1 MGCRGRKT
9 LKKVIRRVVRMYEQ
23 VETGQNY
30 DKVAQLLATYRGLA
44 ARMANVRAGTQGKID
59 RRLEQLGERIGIAL
73 EELTDMERMALTCW
87 KEGVIKGTYEADI
100 DEITSKPY
108 VSIRRI
114 DRWTEEHDLTED
126 YAEEEEATAASDT
139 TSEQLRYFLNKLE

>member
-1 MGCRGRKT
+1 MGCRGRET

-44 ARMANVRAGTQGKID
+44 ARMANARSRTQGKID

-73 EELTDMERMALTCW
+73 EELTDIERMALTCW
-87 KEGVIKGTYEADI
+87 KEGVTKGTYEVDV
-100 DEITSKPY
+100 DEITAKPY
-108 VSIRRI
+108 VSIRRV
-114 DRWTEEHDLTED
+114 DRWTEEHDLTEN
-126 YAEEEEATAASDT
+126 YEEEEATTASDT

>member
-1 MGCRGRKT
+1 MGCRGRET

-44 ARMANVRAGTQGKID
+44 ARMANARSRTQGKID

-73 EELTDMERMALTCW
+73 EELTYKERMALTCW
-87 KEGVIKGTYEADI
+87 KEGVTKGTYEVDV
-100 DEITSKPY
+100 DEITAKPY
-108 VSIRRI
+108 VSIRRV
-114 DRWTEEHDLTED
+114 DRWIEEHDLTED
-126 YAEEEEATAASDT
+126 YAEEEATAASNT

>member
-1 MGCRGRKT
+1 MGCRGRET

-23 VETGQNY
+23 VETGYNY

-44 ARMANVRAGTQGKID
+44 ARMANARARTQGKID

-87 KEGVIKGTYEADI
+87 KEGVMKGTYEVDV
-100 DEITSKPY
+100 DEITTKPY
-108 VSIRRI
+108 VSIRRV
-114 DRWTEEHDLTED
+114 DRWTEEHDLTEN
-126 YAEEEEATAASDT
+126 YEEEEATTASDS

>member
-1 MGCRGRKT
+1 MGCRGRET

-23 VETGQNY
+23 VETGHNY

-44 ARMANVRAGTQGKID
+44 ARMANARSRTQGRID

-87 KEGVIKGTYEADI
+87 KEGVMEGTYEVDV
-100 DEITSKPY
+100 DEITEKPY
-108 VSIRRI
+108 VSIRRV
-114 DRWTEEHDLTED
+114 DRWTEEYDLTED
-126 YAEEEEATAASDT
+126 NAEEEEATTASDT

>member
-1 MGCRGRKT
+1 MGCRGRET

-44 ARMANVRAGTQGKID
+44 ARMANARSRTQGKID

-73 EELTDMERMALTCW
+73 EELTDIERMALTCW
-87 KEGVIKGTYEADI
+87 KEGVIKGTYEVDV
-100 DEITSKPY
+100 DEITAKPY
-108 VSIRRI
+108 VSIRRV
-114 DRWTEEHDLTED
+114 DRWTEEHDLTEN
-126 YAEEEEATAASDT
+126 YEEEEATTASDT
-139 TSEQLRYFLNKLE
+139 TNEQLRYFLNKLE

>member
-1 MGCRGRKT
+1 
-9 LKKVIRRVVRMYEQ
+9 MYEQ

-44 ARMANVRAGTQGKID
+44 ARMANARARTQGKID

-73 EELTDMERMALTCW
+73 EELTDTERMALTCW
-87 KEGVIKGTYEADI
+87 KEGVMKGIYEVDV
-100 DEITSKPY
+100 DEITAKPY
-108 VSIRRI
+108 VSIRRV

-126 YAEEEEATAASDT
+126 NAEEEEATTASDT

>member
-1 MGCRGRKT
+1 
-9 LKKVIRRVVRMYEQ
+9 MYEQ

-44 ARMANVRAGTQGKID
+44 ARMANPRARTQGRID

-73 EELTDMERMALTCW
+73 EELTDTERMALTCW
-87 KEGVIKGTYEADI
+87 KEGVMKGTYEVDV
-100 DEITSKPY
+100 DEITEKPY
-108 VSIRRI
+108 VSIRRV
-114 DRWTEEHDLTED
+114 DRWTEENDLTEN
-126 YAEEEEATAASDT
+126 YAEEEETTTASDT

>member
-1 MGCRGRKT
+1 
-9 LKKVIRRVVRMYEQ
+9 MYEQ

-44 ARMANVRAGTQGKID
+44 ARMASARARTQGRID

-73 EELTDMERMALTCW
+73 EELTDTERMALTCW
-87 KEGVIKGTYEADI
+87 KEGVMKGTYEVDV
-100 DEITSKPY
+100 DEITEKPY
-108 VSIRRI
+108 VSIRRV
-114 DRWTEEHDLTED
+114 DRWTEENDLTEN
-126 YAEEEEATAASDT
+126 YAEEEETTTASDT

>member
-1 MGCRGRKT
+1 MGCRGRET

-44 ARMANVRAGTQGKID
+44 ARMANSRAGTQGKID

-87 KEGVIKGTYEADI
+87 KEGVTKGTYEVDV
-100 DEITSKPY
+100 DEITAKPY
-108 VSIRRI
+108 VSIRRV

-126 YAEEEEATAASDT
+126 YAEEEETTAASNT
-139 TSEQLRYFLNKLE
+139 TSEQLRAFLNKLE

>member
-1 MGCRGRKT
+1 MGCRGRET

-44 ARMANVRAGTQGKID
+44 ARMANARSRTQGKID

-73 EELTDMERMALTCW
+73 EELTYKERMALTCW
-87 KEGVIKGTYEADI
+87 KEGVTKGTYEVDV
-100 DEITSKPY
+100 DEITAKPY
-108 VSIRRI
+108 VSIRRV
-114 DRWTEEHDLTED
+114 DRWTEEHDLTVKYD
-126 YAEEEEATAASDT
+126 NDDT
-139 TSEQLRYFLNKLE
+139 PAVSNPTSEQLRAFLNKLE

>member
-1 MGCRGRKT
+1 
-9 LKKVIRRVVRMYEQ
+9 MYEQ

-44 ARMANVRAGTQGKID
+44 ARMANARARTQGRID

-73 EELTDMERMALTCW
+73 EELTDTERMALTCW
-87 KEGVIKGTYEADI
+87 KEGVMKGTYEVDV
-100 DEITSKPY
+100 DEITEKPY
-108 VSIRRI
+108 VSIRRV
-114 DRWTEEHDLTED
+114 DRWTEEYDLTEN
-126 YAEEEEATAASDT
+126 YAEEEETTTASDT

>member
-1 MGCRGRKT
+1 MGCRGRET
-9 LKKVIRRVVRMYEQ
+9 LKKVIRRAVRMYEQ

-87 KEGVIKGTYEADI
+87 KEGVIKGTYEVDI

-114 DRWTEEHDLTED
+114 VRWTEEHDLTVD
-126 YAEEEEATAASDT
+126 YDNSDT
-139 TSEQLRYFLNKLE
+139 QSVSNPTSEQLRAFLNKLE

>member
-1 MGCRGRKT
+1 
-9 LKKVIRRVVRMYEQ
+9 MYEQ

-44 ARMANVRAGTQGKID
+44 ARMANARARTQGKID

-73 EELTDMERMALTCW
+73 EELTYKERMALTCW
-87 KEGVIKGTYEADI
+87 KEGVIKGTYEVDV
-100 DEITSKPY
+100 DEITAKPY

-114 DRWTEEHDLTED
+114 DRWTEEHDLTVEYD
-126 YAEEEEATAASDT
+126 NGDT
-139 TSEQLRYFLNKLE
+139 QSVSNPTSEQLRAFLNKLE

>member
-1 MGCRGRKT
+1 
-9 LKKVIRRVVRMYEQ
+9 MYEQ

-44 ARMANVRAGTQGKID
+44 ARMANARARTQGRID

-73 EELTDMERMALTCW
+73 EELTDTERMALTCW
-87 KEGVIKGTYEADI
+87 KEGVMKGTYEVDV
-100 DEITSKPY
+100 DEITEKPY
-108 VSIRRI
+108 VSIRRV
-114 DRWTEEHDLTED
+114 DRWAEEYDLTEN
-126 YAEEEEATAASDT
+126 YAEEEETTTASDT

>member
-1 MGCRGRKT
+1 MGCRGRET

-44 ARMANVRAGTQGKID
+44 TRMANARSRTQGKID

-73 EELTDMERMALTCW
+73 EELTYNERMALTCW
-87 KEGVIKGTYEADI
+87 KEGVIKGTYEVDV
-100 DEITSKPY
+100 DEITAKPY
-108 VSIRRI
+108 VSIRRV
-114 DRWTEEHDLTED
+114 DRWTEEHDLTVEYD
-126 YAEEEEATAASDT
+126 KGDT
-139 TSEQLRYFLNKLE
+139 QSVSNPTNEQLRAFLNKLE

>member
-1 MGCRGRKT
+1 
-9 LKKVIRRVVRMYEQ
+9 MYEQ

-30 DKVAQLLATYRGLA
+30 DKVAQLLTTYRGLA
-44 ARMANVRAGTQGKID
+44 ARMANARSRTQGKID

-73 EELTDMERMALTCW
+73 EELTYKERMALTCW
-87 KEGVIKGTYEADI
+87 KEGVIKGTYEVNV
-100 DEITSKPY
+100 DEITAKPY

-126 YAEEEEATAASDT
+126 YAEEEATAVSNP
-139 TSEQLRYFLNKLE
+139 TSEQLRAFLNKLE

>member
-1 MGCRGRKT
+1 
-9 LKKVIRRVVRMYEQ
+9 MYEQ

-44 ARMANVRAGTQGKID
+44 ARMANARSRTQGKID

-73 EELTDMERMALTCW
+73 EELTDIERMALTCW
-87 KEGVIKGTYEADI
+87 KEGVIKGTYEVDV
-100 DEITSKPY
+100 DEITAKPY
-108 VSIRRI
+108 VSIRRV

-126 YAEEEEATAASDT
+126 YAEEETTAASNT

>member
-1 MGCRGRKT
+1 MGCRGRET

-23 VETGQNY
+23 IETGQNY
-30 DKVAQLLATYRGLA
+30 DKVAQLIATYRGLA
-44 ARMANVRAGTQGKID
+44 ARMANARARTKGKID
-59 RRLEQLGERIGIAL
+59 RRLEQLDERIGIAL

-87 KEGVIKGTYEADI
+87 KEGVTKGTYEVDV
-100 DEITSKPY
+100 DEITAKPY
-108 VSIRRI
+108 VSIRRV

-126 YAEEEEATAASDT
+126 YAEEETTAVSNT

>member
-1 MGCRGRKT
+1 
-9 LKKVIRRVVRMYEQ
+9 MYEQ

-44 ARMANVRAGTQGKID
+44 ARMANARAGTQGKID

-73 EELTDMERMALTCW
+73 EELTDIERMALTCW
-87 KEGVIKGTYEADI
+87 KEGVTKGTYEVDV
-100 DEITSKPY
+100 DEITAKPY
-108 VSIRRI
+108 VSIRRV

-126 YAEEEEATAASDT
+126 YAEEEETTAASNT
-139 TSEQLRYFLNKLE
+139 TSEQLRAFLNKLE

>member
-1 MGCRGRKT
+1 
-9 LKKVIRRVVRMYEQ
+9 MYEQ

-44 ARMANVRAGTQGKID
+44 AHMANARARTQGRID

-73 EELTDMERMALTCW
+73 EELTDTERMALTCW
-87 KEGVIKGTYEADI
+87 KEGVMKGTYEVDV
-100 DEITSKPY
+100 DEITEKPY
-108 VSIRRI
+108 VSIRRV
-114 DRWTEEHDLTED
+114 DRWTEEYDLTEN
-126 YAEEEEATAASDT
+126 YAEEEETTTASDT

>member
-1 MGCRGRKT
+1 
-9 LKKVIRRVVRMYEQ
+9 MYEQ

-44 ARMANVRAGTQGKID
+44 ARMANPRARTQGRID

-73 EELTDMERMALTCW
+73 EELTDTERMALTCW
-87 KEGVIKGTYEADI
+87 KEGVMKGTYEVDV
-100 DEITSKPY
+100 DEITEKPY
-108 VSIRRI
+108 VSIRRV
-114 DRWTEEHDLTED
+114 DRWTEEYDLTEN
-126 YAEEEEATAASDT
+126 YAEEEETTTASDT

>member
-1 MGCRGRKT
+1 MGCRGRET

-44 ARMANVRAGTQGKID
+44 ARMANARSRTQGKID
-59 RRLEQLGERIGIAL
+59 RRLEQLGENIGIAL

-87 KEGVIKGTYEADI
+87 KEGVTKGTYEVDV
-100 DEITSKPY
+100 DEITAKPY
-108 VSIRRI
+108 VSIRRV

-126 YAEEEEATAASDT
+126 YAEEETTAASNT

>member
-1 MGCRGRKT
+1 MGCRGRET

-44 ARMANVRAGTQGKID
+44 ARMANARARTQGKIG

-87 KEGVIKGTYEADI
+87 KEGVMKGTYEVDV
-100 DEITSKPY
+100 DEITEKPY
-108 VSIRRI
+108 VSIRRV

-126 YAEEEEATAASDT
+126 YAEEEEANTASGT

>member
-1 MGCRGRKT
+1 
-9 LKKVIRRVVRMYEQ
+9 MYEQ

-44 ARMANVRAGTQGKID
+44 ARMANARSRTQGKID

-73 EELTDMERMALTCW
+73 EELTDIERMALTCW
-87 KEGVIKGTYEADI
+87 KEGVTKGTYEVDV
-100 DEITSKPY
+100 DEITAKPY
-108 VSIRRI
+108 VSIRRV

-126 YAEEEEATAASDT
+126 YAEEETTAASNT

>member
-1 MGCRGRKT
+1 
-9 LKKVIRRVVRMYEQ
+9 MYEQ

-30 DKVAQLLATYRGLA
+30 DKVAQLLTTYRGLA
-44 ARMANVRAGTQGKID
+44 ARMANARSRTQGKID

-73 EELTDMERMALTCW
+73 EELTDIERMALTCW
-87 KEGVIKGTYEADI
+87 KEGVTKGTYEVDV
-100 DEITSKPY
+100 DEITAKPY
-108 VSIRRI
+108 VSIRRV

-126 YAEEEEATAASDT
+126 YAEEETTAASNT

>member
-1 MGCRGRKT
+1 
-9 LKKVIRRVVRMYEQ
+9 MYEQ
-23 VETGQNY
+23 IETGQNY

-44 ARMANVRAGTQGKID
+44 ARMANARAGTQGKID
-59 RRLEQLGERIGIAL
+59 RRLEHLGERIGIAL

-87 KEGVIKGTYEADI
+87 KEGVIKGTYEVDV
-100 DEITSKPY
+100 DEITAKPY
-108 VSIRRI
+108 VSIRRV

-126 YAEEEEATAASDT
+126 YAEEEEETSASNT